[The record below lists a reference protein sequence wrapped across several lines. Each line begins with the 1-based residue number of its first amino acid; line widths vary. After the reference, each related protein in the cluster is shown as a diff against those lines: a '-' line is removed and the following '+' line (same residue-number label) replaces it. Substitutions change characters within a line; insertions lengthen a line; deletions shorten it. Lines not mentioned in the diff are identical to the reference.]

1 MNEIIQAVK
10 QLLNTPKS
18 KFIFAIITSFFFIVL
33 AAAPV
38 FLIPGNDILFQIR
51 IYAARDWILLAVL
64 APLSAILMYLQFVV
78 FKQANSVKDRTKSLG
93 SVGAGGYSTVVAGL
107 LATASCTSCVAGLF
121 GFLGIGGVLFI
132 AQYRW
137 LFVLGAILVVLIAL
151 YFAARS
157 YNNHC
162 KTCKI

>member
-38 FLIPGNDILFQIR
+38 FLVPGNDIFFQIK

-78 FKQANSVKDRTKSLG
+78 FKQTNSLKDRTKSLG
-93 SVGAGGYSTVVAGL
+93 SAGAGGYSTVVAGL
-107 LATASCTSCVAGLF
+107 LATASCGSCVAGLF
-121 GFLGIGGVLFI
+121 GFLGVGGVLVI
-132 AQYRW
+132 TQYRW
-137 LFVLGAILVVLIAL
+137 LFALGAIFVVLTAL
-151 YFAARS
+151 YFAARR
-157 YNNHC
+157 YNKRC
-162 KTCKI
+162 QTCKI